1 LLQAATE
8 VRRLHV
14 GGGHTVPSWT
24 PLGESKDESSLHYR
38 KENYTATVSDITL
51 KQLRSLSATLA
62 TGTIVGAAQL
72 LHVTPPAVSQQL
84 RLLERTTGLPLL
96 ERTSDGFQATDA
108 GRHLVDAMSRIEA
121 ELTRCARVIASIQSG
136 SGGRVVFGAVS
147 TAKYFAPQI
156 LASFW
161 GEHAGVEVQL
171 HIGNRQETIEE
182 LERHDVD
189 LVIMGRPPTTLD
201 LETAVIGDHPHV
213 MIAAPD
219 HPLARVRSIPLSMV
233 AKQTFLV
240 REVGSGTRLLAEQLF
255 ERRRLRF
262 PEGMEISSNE
272 TIKQAV
278 IAGLGVALISAHT
291 IAAEVTDGRIVVL
304 DVERL
309 PIVRRWYVVRRAD
322 HALLPSAQ
330 TLWKFLVDEGAS
342 HLPAL

>member
-1 LLQAATE
+1 MRDVT
-8 VRRLHV
+8 
-14 GGGHTVPSWT
+14 
-24 PLGESKDESSLHYR
+24 
-38 KENYTATVSDITL
+38 I
-51 KQLRSLSATLA
+51 KQLRSLSATLQA
-62 TGTIVGAAQL
+62 GTIVGAAQL

-84 RLLERTTGLPLL
+84 RLLERATGLPLL
-96 ERTSDGFQATDA
+96 ERTDDGLRATDV
-108 GRHLVDAMSRIEA
+108 GRELVDATARIEA
-121 ELTRCARVIASIQSG
+121 ELARCTRVVDSFQSG

-161 GEHAGVEVQL
+161 GAHAGVDVQL
-171 HIGNRQETIEE
+171 HIGNRQQTIGE

-201 LETAVIGDHPHV
+201 LDTAVLGDHPHLV
-213 MIAAPD
+213 IAAPE
-219 HPLARVRSIPLSMV
+219 HPLANERSISLARL

-240 REVGSGTRLLAEQLF
+240 REVGSGTRLLAEEMF

-262 PEGMEISSNE
+262 PGGMEISSNE

-291 IAAEVTDGRIVVL
+291 IAAEVADGRIAVL

-322 HALLPSAQ
+322 HRLLPSAR
-330 TLWKFLVDEGAS
+330 TLWEFLVERGAD
-342 HLPAL
+342 HLPRIADL